1 MLLWHTSMRSDATS
15 LFSCTY
21 REVTTPVL
29 EGSFVAASDAAT
41 TATNG
46 GHYFPQGIFWGR
58 VFDYRPDDWPR
69 PRREGLTTAQICVP
83 DFGDK
88 FRNCDGQTDFI
99 FHSEPESRWRYLG
112 IASGS
117 EILSE
122 SARCDLLAK
131 IMWSFGEGTFNFLW
145 VGGHDRWN

>member
-1 MLLWHTSMRSDATS
+1 MRSDATS

-58 VFDYRPDDWPR
+58 VFDYRPDD
-69 PRREGLTTAQICVP
+69 
-83 DFGDK
+83 
-88 FRNCDGQTDFI
+88 
-99 FHSEPESRWRYLG
+99 
-112 IASGS
+112 
-117 EILSE
+117 
-122 SARCDLLAK
+122 
-131 IMWSFGEGTFNFLW
+131 
-145 VGGHDRWN
+145 